1 MLLGEKIM
9 SDGIRRMYE
18 DEQERAHNKAIDKFK
33 SKDPIEVYLLLKDL
47 QSDFQYLAYDDTL
60 NMTRNQWAAFSRI
73 QAVMKEL
80 MK

>member
-1 MLLGEKIM
+1 M
-9 SDGIRRMYE
+9 SDGIKRMYE
-18 DEQERAHNKAIDKFK
+18 DAAEAAHKQAVERFKA
-33 SKDPIEVYLLLKDL
+33 KDPLEVYLLLKDL

-73 QAVMKEL
+73 QVVMKEL